1 MYVFFKF
8 PKADINKILIKVRE
22 KLKPIYKDF
31 VAAMVPTNDQLPI
44 LEYDV
49 LR

>member
-1 MYVFFKF
+1 M
-8 PKADINKILIKVRE
+8 DNVRE

-31 VAAMVPTNDQLPI
+31 VAENIPKDNTPLI
-44 LEYDV
+44 SYEK

>member
-1 MYVFFKF
+1 M
-8 PKADINKILIKVRE
+8 DKVRA

-31 VAAMVPTNDQLPI
+31 VAELIPNEQPI
-44 LEYDV
+44 IPFEV

>member
-1 MYVFFKF
+1 MVFQY
-8 PKADINKILIKVRE
+8 PKSNINLIAQKVRE

-31 VAAMVPTNDQLPI
+31 VAENLPKEQPVI
-44 LEYDV
+44 TYED